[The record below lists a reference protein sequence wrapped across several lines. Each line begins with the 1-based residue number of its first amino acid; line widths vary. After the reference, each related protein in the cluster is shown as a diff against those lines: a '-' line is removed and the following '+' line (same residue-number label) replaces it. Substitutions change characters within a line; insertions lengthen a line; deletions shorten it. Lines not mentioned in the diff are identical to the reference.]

1 MGRNCLHCGYCQEL
15 KRKDGE
21 EYYYCNDLDST
32 IDPYDPICSDEYYE
46 S

>member
-1 MGRNCLHCGYCQEL
+1 MGRNCLHCGYCQKL
-15 KRKDGE
+15 KRKDGD
-21 EYYYCNDLDST
+21 YYCNDLDST